1 MRLEVREVVVTG
13 LGTVGA
19 FGEGLGALAG
29 ALGRG
34 EPILTEVDR
43 SGGFHLPRSARTAAL
58 ATEVDLSHRVSRRDA
73 RRMSR
78 PSRYAVAA
86 ARAALEKARVETGD
100 EPDPSTAVNLATA
113 YGPSL
118 FTLLLLDQMIDDGP
132 EGMSPFY
139 FTECVAN
146 AAASQIAI
154 QCRLS
159 GPNVTICQREA
170 GPLVAVARGASDIRA
185 GRVRRAL
192 SGSAEEMPPVLH
204 GHLDRFRALARPSGE
219 RGECAR
225 PFDAHRD
232 GFLAAEGATVL
243 VLEDAEVAREREA
256 RALARVAAWGGAFDP
271 TASSVGWGDGA
282 AVLAG
287 ALRQTLERFD
297 IAIDGIDAIVS
308 GASGS
313 RAGDRLE
320 ARMLRE
326 IWTDVEMPPVLVPK
340 AVTGEYGGA
349 FVGGAI
355 AALHGHPFGRVA
367 ALREPDPD
375 LGVVPHDGST
385 LPGIRR
391 VLVTCLAAGGA
402 SAWLVLECP

>member
-1 MRLEVREVVVTG
+1 V
-13 LGTVGA
+13 GTVGA
-19 FGEGLGALAG
+19 FGDGLPALAG
-29 ALGRG
+29 ALERG
-34 EPILTEVDR
+34 EPSLTEVDR
-43 SGGFHLPRSARTAAL
+43 SGGFHLARSARMAAL
-58 ATEVDLSHRVSRRDA
+58 ATDLDLSHRVSRRDA

-86 ARAALEKARVETGD
+86 ARAALEEAGVETTG
-100 EPDPSTAVNLATA
+100 EPDPSTSINLATA
-113 YGPSL
+113 FGPSL
-118 FTLLLLDQMIDDGP
+118 FTQGLLDQVLEDGP

-146 AAASQIAI
+146 APASQISI

-219 RGECAR
+219 RGEGAR

-243 VLEDAEVAREREA
+243 VLEDAEAAREREA
-256 RALARVAAWGGAFDP
+256 RVRARVAAWGGAFDH
-271 TASSVGWGDGA
+271 TASSVGWGNGA

-320 ARMLRE
+320 ASVLGE
-326 IWTDVEMPPVLVPK
+326 VWTDVEMPPVLVPK

-349 FVGGAI
+349 FMAGAI
-355 AALHGHPFGRVA
+355 AALHGYPFGRVA

-375 LGVVPHDGST
+375 LGIVPYDGSS
-385 LPGIRR
+385 LPAIRR

-402 SAWLVLECP
+402 GAWLVLECP